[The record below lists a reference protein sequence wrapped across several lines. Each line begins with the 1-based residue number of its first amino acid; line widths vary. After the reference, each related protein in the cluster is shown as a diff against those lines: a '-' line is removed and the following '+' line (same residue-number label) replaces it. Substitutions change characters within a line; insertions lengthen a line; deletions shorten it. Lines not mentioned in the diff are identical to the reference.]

1 MSLTKKESVLN
12 WLQVIAIG
20 AAQQAPLIDGKM
32 DFGDFEDKV
41 IDKPKIDRD
50 EVWHRI
56 ELALS
61 DPNFAFCPFEKYKNG
76 PVWWTDS

>member
-1 MSLTKKESVLN
+1 VSLTKKESVLN

-41 IDKPKIDRD
+41 SETPKINRD
-50 EVWHRI
+50 EVGHGI
-56 ELALS
+56 KLALS
-61 DPNFAFCPFEKYKNG
+61 DPNFAFCPFEKYKKNG
-76 PVWWTDS
+76 PMS

>member
-1 MSLTKKESVLN
+1 MSVTKKESVLN

-41 IDKPKIDRD
+41 SETPKINRD
-50 EVWHRI
+50 EVGNWI
-56 ELALS
+56 ELTLT
-61 DPNFAFCPFEKYKNG
+61 DPNFAFCPFESY
-76 PVWWTDS
+76 

>member
-1 MSLTKKESVLN
+1 
-12 WLQVIAIG
+12 
-20 AAQQAPLIDGKM
+20 M

-76 PVWWTDS
+76 PV